1 MCFTFGCMGM
11 VDDDV
16 RITKRSVLSLLA
28 RVFDPMGFVL
38 SFTVNTRHL
47 FQDIWRLG
55 FGLG

>member
-1 MCFTFGCMGM
+1 MGM

-38 SFTVNTRHL
+38 PFTVNARHL

-55 FGLG
+55 LDWQACH